1 MTSTTHARAAFRVRH
16 PSTRKAV
23 IALSSALFLTACTS
37 TGAPIVTRFPGG
49 GSSAMTASAPAE
61 SSLADQAEALLARG
75 DYPAASKTFMAA
87 AAAVPSASAQANDYR
102 LRAASAA
109 LAAHDPVR
117 ADLLLDQIAAPA
129 GNQAGDARQQ
139 ARYRLLRAQTALARN
154 DPQRALRLLPGSEP
168 GSEPRIAE
176 QMLLVRGQALARSND
191 PVAAV
196 AALVNREHYLSGI
209 VTLNQNRDL
218 LWNLLQGATLDTT
231 TMNRA
236 LAATPITRGWV
247 ELAHLARQQA
257 SPGELDGW
265 RKRYP
270 RHPGEERLA
279 ALFMQ
284 PAAVES
290 SGAAMEVPAPLPLP
304 PTPISTPPAAQTAL
318 PAPMAGTGSVAL
330 LLPQSGALAS
340 VADALRAGY
349 EQAAHAA
356 GEPAPRLYDTDGYAQ
371 AVADGAAV
379 IVGPLLKEA
388 LTTVA
393 AAPTVPIPVLGLNY
407 LDAQHSAPAGLF
419 QFGLAPEDEARAAAE
434 DAHARGLTRA
444 LTMVPATD
452 WGNRVQTAFA
462 SRLQELGGRVV
473 DTGRYSGEPQGWADP
488 VRRLLRYVAI
498 NDKKVAA
505 EARAKAGPGVDP
517 QRRNDFDFVFLAGR
531 ASQARVLWPLFRY
544 YHADR
549 TAVYATA
556 AVNETSGDGD
566 LAGIRFCDAPW
577 LIDTRSAQPS
587 LRDEALRG
595 RSREAARFYAF
606 GADAYLLASRMAR
619 NALHGGDPIPGA
631 TGMLAVEAGGA
642 VRRKLVCARMSSGGD
657 PSLLPPPDIGSV
669 PIEP

>member
-23 IALSSALFLTACTS
+23 IALSSVLFLTACSS
-37 TGAPIVTRFPGG
+37 TGAPIVTRFPGSG
-49 GSSAMTASAPAE
+49 GAATTAPAPADN
-61 SSLADQAEALLARG
+61 SLVDQAEALLARG
-75 DYPAASKTFMAA
+75 DYPAASKTFTAA
-87 AAAVPSASAQANDYR
+87 AAAAPPASAQANDYR

-109 LAAHDPVR
+109 LAGHDPVR
-117 ADLLLDQIAAPA
+117 ADLLLDQIAAPV

-139 ARYRLLRAQTALARN
+139 AHYRLLRAQTALARN
-154 DPQRALRLLPGSEP
+154 DPQRALRLLPGNEP
-168 GSEPRIAE
+168 GSEPHIAE
-176 QMLLVRGQALARSND
+176 QVLLVRGQALARSND

-196 AALVNREHYLSGI
+196 AALVNREQYLSGI
-209 VTLNQNRDL
+209 VALNQNRDL
-218 LWNLLQGATLDTT
+218 LWNQLQGATLDTT
-231 TMNRA
+231 MINRA

-247 ELAHLARQQA
+247 ELANLARRQA

-279 ALFMQ
+279 ALFVQ
-284 PAAVES
+284 PATVES
-290 SGAAMEVPAPLPLP
+290 SSAAMEA
-304 PTPISTPPAAQTAL
+304 PTPLSQVLTPPPAQAAS

-330 LLPQSGALAS
+330 LLPQSGALAP

-349 EQAAHAA
+349 EQAARAA

-393 AAPTVPIPVLGLNY
+393 AAPSLPVPVLGLNY

-473 DTGRYSGEPQGWADP
+473 DAGRYSGEPQGWADP

-498 NDKKVAA
+498 NDKKIAA

-517 QRRNDFDFVFLAGR
+517 QRRNDFDFVFMAGR

-556 AVNETSGDGD
+556 AVNESSGDGD

-587 LRDEALRG
+587 LHDEALSG

-619 NALHGGDPIPGA
+619 NALHSGDPIPGA
-631 TGMLAVEAGGA
+631 TGMLGVEAGGA

-669 PIEP
+669 PIAP